1 MESGWLLI
9 HAQYVNRIS
18 KGKILGLELFLWFLY
33 CSVHGH
39 AFFGFV
45 HAGAQVLALFLYG
58 SGVHMILLEFVKHLH
73 SLVCVFLGVCKNL
86 AGLLVGL
93 PENTLLALIQL
104 LLLGLQLLL

>member
-1 MESGWLLI
+1 MP
-9 HAQYVNRIS
+9 
-18 KGKILGLELFLWFLY
+18 
-33 CSVHGH
+33 
-39 AFFGFV
+39 
-45 HAGAQVLALFLYG
+45 GAQVLALFLYG